1 LKIKNLLES
10 EIKTLK
16 VTKNLNIERPE
27 LGAFE
32 VYYGDFLLF
41 SKISS

>member
-1 LKIKNLLES
+1 MLET
-10 EIKTLK
+10 EIKQLK
-16 VTKNLNIERPE
+16 VAKNMNIEKPE

-41 SKISS
+41 SKISSQK